1 MNPRIKA
8 LLTIPLLALRL
19 AAGLPDPPETAPTF
33 SLKRHDSAGSV
44 SLADFAGEILVID
57 FFAHWCVPCGKSAPL
72 IENEIRKHY
81 LRRGGNSNGVPVR
94 VLSVNVDQED
104 PKGTARFIARHQPGV
119 VVDDVDGETFRRYGG
134 KTMPRLVVVDGTRG
148 AAGGS
153 GFKIVHSEN
162 AFSGA
167 AALRRIIDGIGK
179 APQ

>member
-1 MNPRIKA
+1 MA
-8 LLTIPLLALRL
+8 GQEFLVGLAG
-19 AAGLPDPPETAPTF
+19 GLG
-33 SLKRHDSAGSV
+33 H
-44 SLADFAGEILVID
+44 
-57 FFAHWCVPCGKSAPL
+57 
-72 IENEIRKHY
+72 EIRFDNVEHVIEQA
-81 LRRGGNSNGVPVR
+81 GNAELISN
-94 VLSVNVDQED
+94 L

-179 APQ
+179 AAQ